1 MLAECISSPHTH
13 VPRFAS
19 SNDSVGKDNGFCIKS
34 AETFAKHPKDVLYA
48 ASVLGFQYT
57 CDLAPRLRPTAVL
70 VLDANIPTHNGLG
83 YKKSFSSCSAGVLVE
98 VIRAGGEFLRSM
110 RSLR

>member
-34 AETFAKHPKDVLYA
+34 AEAFAKHPKDVLYA

-70 VLDANIPTHNGLG
+70 DANIPTHNGLG
-83 YKKSFSSCSAGVLVE
+83 YKNSFSSCSAGVLVE

>member
-19 SNDSVGKDNGFCIKS
+19 SNDSVGKDNGFCI
-34 AETFAKHPKDVLYA
+34 ETFAKHPKDVLYA
-48 ASVLGFQYT
+48 AGVLGFQYT

-70 VLDANIPTHNGLG
+70 NFNIPTHNGLG